1 MNVFRRIRRIVV
13 IVLGLYLVA
22 CLASAIFLSEITVHL
37 PRKPLRHRAEFAS
50 IVQEQFHAE
59 LTDVTLIADDGATLK
74 AWYAQ
79 PQNANGSSVILLHG
93 VTDNRE
99 GVSGFAR
106 MFLNRGYSVLLP
118 DSRAHGESG
127 GNLATYGIKER
138 YDIRRW
144 TEWLQPRT
152 TGCVYLFGESMGAAI
167 VLEATAVTPQV
178 CAVAVESPYSTFREI
193 AYDRFERH
201 TYMPSWIARSFGRPV
216 LELALIYTRW
226 RYGLDLLQ
234 ADPQAAFAQSHVP
247 ALLIAGTADR
257 NIPSRHSVSIMRVA
271 GSHAELW
278 EVKGAVHGGAV
289 SVAPVE
295 FEKRILIWFATHRN
309 ETLSTQSA
317 K

>member
-1 MNVFRRIRRIVV
+1 MLRKLRRVALVV
-13 IVLGLYLVA
+13 LIGYIVLCLV
-22 CLASAIFLSEITVHL
+22 SAVVLSEMTIHL

-50 IVQEQFHAE
+50 VVREQFHAE
-59 LTDVTLIADDGATLK
+59 LADVSIVADDGAVLK

-79 PQNANGSSVILLHG
+79 PPNANRAAVILLHG

-106 MFLNRGYSVLLP
+106 MFLNRGYTVLLP
-118 DSRAHGESG
+118 DARAHGGSG

-144 TEWLQPRT
+144 TEWLQQRDT
-152 TGCVYLFGESMGAAI
+152 ECVYLFGESMGAAI
-167 VLEATAVTPQV
+167 ALEATAVTPQL

-193 AYDRFERH
+193 AYDRFTRH
-201 TYMPSWIARSFGRPV
+201 TYLPSWIARTFLRPA
-216 LELALIYTRW
+216 LELALVYTRW
-226 RYGLDLLQ
+226 RYDVDLLQ
-234 ADPQAAFAQSHVP
+234 ADPQAALAQSRVP

-257 NIPSRHSVSIMRVA
+257 NIPPRHAESIMRVA

-289 SVAPVE
+289 SVAPAE
-295 FEKRILIWFATHRN
+295 FEKRILAWFASHQGSSGQ
-309 ETLSTQSA
+309 LGA
-317 K
+317 GY